1 MFELAQIHLLN
12 DVFVYSRRRR
22 GYFKSSLMYGR
33 SHVAQRHFSYIASM
47 LFTQVRTKKLRR
59 SGNPIQVEIAHKILR
74 GHCTLRISERNLN
87 DSSFSIAVTLTAL
100 PTCDGPKVLAKK
112 TNNAIA
118 DKRNIITIQV
128 TFVQRLKIYCKN
140 ENNWKAV

>member
-12 DVFVYSRRRR
+12 DVFVYSRRRP
-22 GYFKSSLMYGR
+22 FCLSFLMYDR
-33 SHVAQRHFSYIASM
+33 SHVAQRHFSYTAS
-47 LFTQVRTKKLRR
+47 VRAYTRKQLRD
-59 SGNPIQVEIAHKILR
+59 SGNPLQVGIRHKILR
-74 GHCTLRISERNLN
+74 GHCALYMSERNLKN
-87 DSSFSIAVTLTAL
+87 SSFSIAVTLTAL

-140 ENNWKAV
+140 ENNLKAV

>member
-22 GYFKSSLMYGR
+22 CCFKTSLMYGR

-74 GHCTLRISERNLN
+74 GHCTLRMSERNLN
-87 DSSFSIAVTLTAL
+87 DSSLS
-100 PTCDGPKVLAKK
+100 
-112 TNNAIA
+112 
-118 DKRNIITIQV
+118 
-128 TFVQRLKIYCKN
+128 
-140 ENNWKAV
+140 E